1 MIHSD
6 EMVDLACKQS
16 FDLFAPLL
24 VYTLCIPYVL
34 YLYIPSLTQHPLLRF
49 FLLYALYILIWALH
63 HCTLNFNWKQKV
75 PISFN
80 LYRGQAISI
89 LRWYKSHLARYDPFS
104 LNGAYP
110 TGQYQNLDRR
120 TPSRWVEHQTVS
132 VFLSMIRFC
141 DGLCWSMWHASTK
154 IKEVSARIR
163 SDRYPLSTCLQGSV
177 IAYHEILLHH
187 LVNKCSYQEKE
198 LCY

>member
-63 HCTLNFNWKQKV
+63 HCTLNFN
-75 PISFN
+75 
-80 LYRGQAISI
+80 
-89 LRWYKSHLARYDPFS
+89 
-104 LNGAYP
+104 
-110 TGQYQNLDRR
+110 
-120 TPSRWVEHQTVS
+120 
-132 VFLSMIRFC
+132 
-141 DGLCWSMWHASTK
+141 
-154 IKEVSARIR
+154 
-163 SDRYPLSTCLQGSV
+163 
-177 IAYHEILLHH
+177 
-187 LVNKCSYQEKE
+187 
-198 LCY
+198 